1 MRPNFL
7 IFCVDQMQAYCMGC
21 SGHPDVQTPNLD
33 RLAQDGVLFRRNY
46 CSHPVCQP
54 SRASLI
60 TGLTPSQ
67 HGLIQNG
74 MSLSEDMPTV
84 TGALSRAGYRTHAAG
99 KLHLQPFSGG
109 DSWENR
115 HRWYSGEVTHLPEGY
130 YGFGETDY
138 VGGHVNY
145 VCGDYRN
152 WLEEEYPDVAQKD
165 HPEDG
170 PSTCVPYAQLS
181 AYQNFGY
188 QTWKID
194 QIPAELHY
202 NHWITDRTM
211 AFIDGLGAGENF
223 FAWCSFPDPHHP
235 FVACRPYS
243 EMYDPGALTLP
254 ETFVVDEDPASDS
267 LLRRVGP
274 AWFNGDEE
282 DLRQVM
288 AQTYGMISH
297 IDDNV
302 GRAIDFL
309 QAKGLYDN
317 TVVAFIADHG
327 EYLGSHHLWHKTPYQ
342 WDELLRVPYIWRV
355 PGGRT
360 GVCDDVVSNLD
371 FVPTV
376 LDYAGV
382 DQSAMRF
389 RREDWAVEGFEL
401 PGCSLRGFIN
411 DGTDMSDRAALVEMG
426 SMRTLITERYKIVV
440 DASGIGHNVLVDL
453 ESDPREKVNLWDHS
467 EARDVKAELLTRLM
481 RESIRCARMDN
492 PRITSGA

>member
-7 IFCVDQMQAYCMGC
+7 IFCVDQMQAYCLGC
-21 SGHPDVQTPNLD
+21 NGHPDVKTPHLD
-33 RLAQDGVLFRRNY
+33 RLARDGVLFRRNY

-67 HGLIQNG
+67 HGVIQNG
-74 MSLSEDMPTV
+74 MSLSEEMPTV
-84 TGALSRAGYRTHAAG
+84 TGALSNAGYRTYAAG

-109 DSWENR
+109 PSWENR

-152 WLEEEYPDVAQKD
+152 ELEREHPHIAQPE
-165 HPEDG
+165 HPQAS
-170 PSTCVPYAQLS
+170 PMACIPYAQFS

-202 NHWITDRTM
+202 NHWIADRTM
-211 AFIDGLGAGENF
+211 AFIERLGEDENF

-235 FVACRPYS
+235 FAACKPYS
-243 EMYDPGALTLP
+243 EMYDPASLTLP
-254 ETFVVDEDPASDS
+254 ETFFARENPAAHSA
-267 LLRRVGP
+267 LRKQGP
-274 AWFNGDEE
+274 AWFDGDAD

-309 QAKGLYDN
+309 KAKGLYGN
-317 TVVAFIADHG
+317 TVIAFIADHG
-327 EYLGSHHLWHKTPYQ
+327 EYLGSHHLWHKTPWQ
-342 WDELLRVPYIWRV
+342 WEELLRVPCIWKA
-355 PGGRT
+355 PQGHT
-360 GVCDDVVSNLD
+360 GICDDVVSNLD

-382 DQSAMRF
+382 DQIAMRF
-389 RREDWAVEGFEL
+389 RRDDWAVAGFEL
-401 PGCSLRGFIN
+401 PGRSLRPRIGEGA
-411 DGTDMSDRAALVEMG
+411 DLSDRPAFVEMG
-426 SMRTLITERYKIVV
+426 SIRTLIVQRHKIVV
-440 DASGIGHNVLVDL
+440 DASALGHNALLDL
-453 ESDPREKVNLWDHS
+453 ERDPHEKTNLWDHP
-467 EARDVKAELLTRLM
+467 EARDVKTDLLTRLM
-481 RESIRCARMDN
+481 RESIRYTRMDN
-492 PRITSGA
+492 PRITASA